1 MGILDSAS
9 ISPGGEDNEGIFKLL
24 TNTKNYDLDKI
35 LTETP
40 PDMVVDFSLMNVVQ
54 RRYKSR
60 LLKDV
65 LLQIYLHQMSKDRKR
80 VGELVQISL
89 GFRNPVEEE
98 D

>member
-1 MGILDSAS
+1 MGIFDSAIVS
-9 ISPGGEDNEGIFKLL
+9 GDSESAGIFKLL
-24 TNTKNYDLDKI
+24 TETKNFDLDKI

-40 PDMVVDFSLMNVVQ
+40 PDMVVDFSLMNVIQ
-54 RRYKSR
+54 GRYKSK
-60 LLKDV
+60 LLKDL